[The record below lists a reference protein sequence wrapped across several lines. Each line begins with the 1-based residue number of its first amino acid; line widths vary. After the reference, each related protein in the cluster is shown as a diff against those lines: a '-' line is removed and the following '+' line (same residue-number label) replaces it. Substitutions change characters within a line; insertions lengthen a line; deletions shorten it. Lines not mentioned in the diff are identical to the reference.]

1 MLWGVQIDVTGGAVA
16 EEDRFGL
23 GGNGDRTGIVVDGSR
38 ELARLV
44 RGVALRFERSRDL
57 CSLLGEVQ

>member
-1 MLWGVQIDVTGGAVA
+1 MWRVQVHVTRGAVA

-44 RGVALRFERSRDL
+44 RRVTLRFERSRDL